1 MISGLKRQ
9 KQTVPPANGRDN
21 AYWKPQSKG
30 WILAADAAV
39 WLALAISVCVPD
51 AQAVNSLYYRIAL
64 ASFAVAWAAV
74 WVASARAGGLR
85 AKLYHYSQLVVALGA
100 VLAVWDLLSTKSG
113 ILQLPF
119 FPGPAQIVEVMYRE
133 RATLLVSTLHSMR
146 LFFAGLACGV
156 VLGIV
161 TGVLIGWNRQWNY
174 WLFPVVKVAGVI
186 PPVAWIP
193 LALVI
198 FPTSFQAGVFLLT
211 LASWFSIA
219 FMVSGGIASTPK
231 SYFEVSRT
239 LGADGRFLLF
249 HVAVPHAVPHIFTGI
264 ATSAGMCFMTLVIT
278 EMIGAKAGLGW
289 YINWARAWAA
299 YDKVYASIIIM
310 GVAFCVILAVIGL
323 FRNYFLR
330 WQKGI
335 IK

>member
-1 MISGLKRQ
+1 MRNKDKTSAEAQAI
-9 KQTVPPANGRDN
+9 GRRD
-21 AYWKPQSKG
+21 AYWKPESKG
-30 WILAADAAV
+30 WIIAADATTGI
-39 WLALAISVCVPD
+39 ALAISLFVPD
-51 AQAVNSLYYRIAL
+51 VQKVNSLYYQVAL
-64 ASFAVAWAAV
+64 ATFAVAWPV
-74 WVASARAGGLR
+74 MWFASALAAGLR
-85 AKLYHYSQLVVALGA
+85 IKLYHYSQLVAALGA
-100 VLAVWDLLSTKSG
+100 LLAVWDLLSTKSG

-119 FPGPAQIVEVMYRE
+119 FPGPAQIIEVMFSE
-133 RATLLVSTLHSMR
+133 RATLFVSTLHSLR

-156 VLGIV
+156 LLGIV

-174 WLFPVVKVAGVI
+174 WLFPLIKVAGVI

-193 LALVI
+193 VALVL
-198 FPTSFQAGVFLLT
+198 FPTSFQAGIFLLT

-219 FMVSGGIASTPK
+219 FMVSGGIAATPK

-239 LGADGRFLLF
+239 LGAGERFLLF
-249 HVAVPHAVPHIFTGI
+249 HVAIPHAVPNIFTGI

-310 GVAFCVILAVIGL
+310 GVAFCIILAVINL

-335 IK
+335 VK